1 MSATAENWQ
10 SLSPW
15 SVVSFTLGTARQ
27 VLTQGYALIP
37 IVFTGWKQGFDSPL
51 VISVAL
57 LVLLGILTF
66 ALVQYATYRFRPG
79 SHKLEV
85 RRGLFF
91 KRKDELPLDKIQNVR
106 LDQPFYFKPLLLCT
120 LVVETAGS
128 RKDEVQIAAMPLSNA
143 MALKSHLLQKPA
155 EPVNHHEEQ
164 TDSLLLERGG
174 KPLFLF
180 GLYHNNFVW
189 FMVFAGSIMGQL
201 PVESWFESLG
211 LNTFVRIE
219 SQGPLWGT
227 LSVIALILLGYICF
241 ALISVLFAFLKYY
254 PYRLKLGAESTL
266 ERTGGILAHQQDA
279 LAMKRI
285 QLVEFN
291 QPPIA
296 RLLKRWTVFFRQV
309 QGHEVEQHLKLPLL
323 IPSVTPDEL
332 PPLFAQ
338 LKALPG
344 QDSLPPQVHELRPI
358 HNGWLKRRLAFVWL
372 PALLTM
378 LISRELVVIEL
389 ALTVAILG
397 SVGLWLRFK
406 HWGYRHDDT
415 LVWQR
420 TGLLGQSIK
429 RVPLYKVQHVSLLQ
443 SPGQRKKGLATLEL
457 GLASG
462 KIFLPWIPYSEART
476 IALAALTQLDKHR
489 GNWI

>member
-128 RKDEVQIAAMPLSNA
+128 RKDEVQIAAMPMSDA

-155 EPVNHHEEQ
+155 EAVTHQEEQ

-201 PVESWFESLG
+201 PVETWFESLG
-211 LNTFVRIE
+211 LNTFLRIE

-227 LSVIALILLGYICF
+227 LSVIALILLGYLCF
-241 ALISVLFAFLKYY
+241 ALISVMFAFLKYY

-344 QDSLPPQVHELRPI
+344 KDSLPPSVHELRPI
-358 HNGWLKRRLAFVWL
+358 HSGWLKRRLAFFWL

-378 LISRELVVIEL
+378 LISRELVVMEF

-397 SVGLWLRFK
+397 SIGLWLRFK

-420 TGLLGQSIK
+420 TGLLGQSLK

-462 KIFLPWIPYSEART
+462 KIYLPWIPYSEART